1 MVNPDTAR
9 AALAD
14 LPPSGADRRSVLASM
29 LLVGAAAGCSTPGRL
44 PAVPNDLVAKADPG
58 IGPVRFLV
66 ARDATPME
74 AEARRSLEK
83 EIAHLQ
89 QTAGYAPG
97 SPLPPVYMLAISG
110 GGDDGAFG
118 AGLLNGWTAHGDRPQ
133 FKFVTGVSTGALSAP
148 FAFLG
153 ADYDPVLKAV
163 YTGVSQKDIFKRRR
177 IWSALFGDALSD
189 TAPLHRLVNRYVDA
203 TLLQAIAAEYTK
215 GRLLLVGTT
224 NIDSLEPV
232 IWNMTAIAANQDP
245 RAPELF
251 RKILLASS
259 AIPGAFP
266 PVLID
271 VQVDGKH
278 YQEMHVDGGAMA
290 QVFLYPP
297 SIDIRRVG
305 APPRERKLYI
315 IRNSRLDPD
324 WASTRRRT
332 LPIAT
337 RAISSLTQTQ
347 GIGDLYRIYLTSQR
361 DGIDYNLAFVPRT
374 FTTPH
379 KAQFDPV
386 YMSELYKTG
395 YDMALAGYPWAKTPP
410 LFGAPVKITPSE
422 EARSDQQR

>member
-1 MVNPDTAR
+1 
-9 AALAD
+9 
-14 LPPSGADRRSVLASM
+14 M
-29 LLVGAAAGCSTPGRL
+29 LLLGAAGAGCSTPGRL
-44 PAVPNDLVAKADPG
+44 PAVPNNLVGVADPG
-58 IGPVRFLV
+58 IGQVRYLV
-66 ARDATPME
+66 ARDPSAME
-74 AEARRSLEK
+74 TEARRSLEK
-83 EIAHLQ
+83 EIAALQ
-89 QTAGYAPG
+89 AAGYRG
-97 SPLPPVYMLAISG
+97 GPLPPVNILAISG

-153 ADYDPVLKAV
+153 SGYDPQLKAV
-163 YTGVSQKDIFKRRR
+163 YTTVSRKDIYAPRQ

-189 TAPLHRLVNRYVDA
+189 TRPLHKLVGTYVDNA
-203 TLLQAIAAEYTK
+203 LLQAVATEYEK
-215 GRLLLVGTT
+215 GRVLLVGTT

-232 IWNMTAIAANQDP
+232 IWNMTAIAASRDP
-245 RAPELF
+245 RAPDLF

-271 VQVDGKH
+271 VEANGQH

-297 SIDIRRVG
+297 SLNLRRAGMPV
-305 APPRERKLYI
+305 RQRVLYI

-347 GIGDLYRIYLTSQR
+347 GIGDLYRIYLTAQR

-374 FTTPH
+374 FNTPH
-379 KAQFDPV
+379 REQFDPV
-386 YMSELYKTG
+386 YMRELYQTG
-395 YDMALAGYPWAKTPP
+395 YDMAAAGFPWAKTPP
-410 LFGAPVKITPSE
+410 LFGGPVKIIPTEDAAAAPP
-422 EARSDQQR
+422 R

>member
-1 MVNPDTAR
+1 MASPSPPR
-9 AALAD
+9 ATQVR
-14 LPPSGADRRSVLASM
+14 LPPSGADRRRLLASM
-29 LLVGAAAGCSTPGRL
+29 LAVGAAAGCSTPGRL

-83 EIAHLQ
+83 EIAYLQ
-89 QTAGYAPG
+89 TTGYAPG

-153 ADYDPVLKAV
+153 SGHDGQLKSV
-163 YTGVSQKDIFKRRR
+163 YTGISQKDIYEPRQ

-189 TAPLHRLVNRYVDA
+189 TKPLHRLVNRYVDSA
-203 TLLQAIAAEYTK
+203 LLQAIAAEYDK

-232 IWNMTAIAANQDP
+232 IWNMTAIAASRDP
-245 RAPELF
+245 RAPDLF

-297 SIDIRRVG
+297 SINLRRAGMPV
-305 APPRERKLYI
+305 RERKLYI

-374 FTTPH
+374 FYTPH

-386 YMSELYKTG
+386 YMRDLYKTG
-395 YDMALAGYPWAKTPP
+395 YDMAAAGYPWAKTPP
-410 LFGAPVKITPSE
+410 LFGAPVKITPAE
-422 EARSDQQR
+422 ESRADQQR

>member
-1 MVNPDTAR
+1 MAILSSVR
-9 AALAD
+9 AFRGSLT
-14 LPPSGADRRSVLASM
+14 PSGADRRRLLASA
-29 LLVGAAAGCSTPGRL
+29 LALGAQAACSTPGRL
-44 PAVPNDLVAKADPG
+44 PAVPNNLVGVADPG

-66 ARDATPME
+66 ARDPLAME

-83 EIAHLQ
+83 EMAALQ
-89 QTAGYAPG
+89 AAGYRG
-97 SPLPPVYMLAISG
+97 GPLPPVYMLAISG

-153 ADYDPVLKAV
+153 SGYDPQLKAV
-163 YTGVSQKDIFKRRR
+163 YTTISQKDIYAPRQ

-189 TAPLHRLVNRYVDA
+189 TRPLHRLVKNYVDTA
-203 TLLQAIAAEYTK
+203 LLQAIAAEYEK
-215 GRLLLVGTT
+215 GRVLLVGTT

-232 IWNMTAIAANQDP
+232 IWNMTAIAASRNP
-245 RAPELF
+245 RAPDLF
-251 RKILLASS
+251 RTILLASS

-271 VQVDGKH
+271 VEANGHH

-297 SIDIRRVG
+297 SIDLRRAG
-305 APPRERKLYI
+305 MPERKRVLYI

-361 DGIDYNLAFVPRT
+361 DGIDFNLAFVPRS
-374 FTTPH
+374 FNTPH
-379 KAQFDPV
+379 REQFDPV
-386 YMSELYKTG
+386 YMRELYKTG
-395 YDMALAGYPWAKTPP
+395 YEMAAAGYPWAKTPP
-410 LFGAPVKITPSE
+410 LLGAPVVIRPAE
-422 EARSDQQR
+422 QVGAEQPR

>member
-1 MVNPDTAR
+1 MVNRIPSRSEGGR
-9 AALAD
+9 AAD
-14 LPPSGADRRSVLASM
+14 GDRRRLLASM
-29 LLVGAAAGCSTPGRL
+29 FALGAAAGCSTPGRL
-44 PAVPNDLVAKADPG
+44 PAVPNELAAQADPG
-58 IGPVRFLV
+58 LGPVRYLV

-83 EIAHLQ
+83 EMAYLR
-89 QTAGYAPG
+89 TAGYAPG
-97 SPLPPVYMLAISG
+97 SALPPVYLLAISG

-133 FKFVTGVSTGALSAP
+133 FKVVTGVSTGALSAP

-153 ADYDPVLKAV
+153 SGWDPHLKAV
-163 YTGVSQKDIFKRRR
+163 YTTVSQKDIYAPRQ

-189 TAPLHRLVNRYVDA
+189 TRPLHKLVNTYVDEA
-203 TLLQAIAAEYTK
+203 LLQAIGTEYDK

-232 IWNMTAIAANQDP
+232 IWNMTAVAASRDP
-245 RAPELF
+245 RAHDLF

-271 VQVDGKH
+271 VEANGKH

-297 SIDIRRVG
+297 SIDLRRAG

-324 WASTRRRT
+324 WASTKRRT

-361 DGIDYNLAFVPRT
+361 DGIDYNLAFIPRT
-374 FTTPH
+374 FNTPH

-386 YMSELYKTG
+386 YMRDLYKTG
-395 YDMALAGYPWAKTPP
+395 YDMAAAGYPWAKTPP
-410 LFGAPVKITPSE
+410 LFGAPVKITPAQE
-422 EARSDQQR
+422 VRADQQH